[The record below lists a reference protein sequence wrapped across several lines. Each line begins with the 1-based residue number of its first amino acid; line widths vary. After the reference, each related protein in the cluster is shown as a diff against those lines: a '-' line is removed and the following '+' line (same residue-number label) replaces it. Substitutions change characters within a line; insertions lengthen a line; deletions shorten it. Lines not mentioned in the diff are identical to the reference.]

1 VIIVGSERLEQWLLR
16 SGLAISA
23 VLLIRFAIDFSARMR
38 WWLAAPFCLLVA
50 AALLVGFTNVFGTK
64 GAQSARGRLAL
75 AQTILLAAIPLGF
88 IASSLD
94 CTGLNVEGCSPFC
107 TFIKV
112 VWTPLLAVVC
122 LSYFFM
128 RKGWSLTVIL
138 AISFVPLVPHC
149 ICYNVGNQWW
159 IQRIGVSPLCYGWGF
174 FISIIAVAALRSGVH
189 LWLSLAVCIA
199 IISGA
204 TGFFISHHYY
214 HFPW

>member
-1 VIIVGSERLEQWLLR
+1 
-16 SGLAISA
+16 
-23 VLLIRFAIDFSARMR
+23 M
-38 WWLAAPFCLLVA
+38 
-50 AALLVGFTNVFGTK
+50 
-64 GAQSARGRLAL
+64 
-75 AQTILLAAIPLGF
+75 LLAAIPLGF

-112 VWTPLLAVVC
+112 VWTPLIAVVC
-122 LSYFFM
+122 LFYYFM
-128 RKGWSLTVIL
+128 GKGWSVT
-138 AISFVPLVPHC
+138 AIVAMSFVPLVPHC

-174 FISIIAVAALRSGVH
+174 FISIIVVGALRSGVQ
-189 LWLSLAVCIA
+189 LWLSLAICIA